1 MKEKYGTLDTW
12 KFLLKEGWSY
22 SHKMTIR
29 ITVEAII
36 NAFSGYATVLLPSLI
51 VGDLE
56 RGTDLTIL
64 ICKVLFYF
72 SIIAL
77 LAILSEAA
85 SNQNMI
91 DLIRFRIHYLP
102 AVIEDCMNSDYE
114 TYVKEETQDMLE
126 KGFLATS
133 TNGRG
138 IEGFYHHFTVI
149 LTCVVELVIYSG
161 LIGKLSLWMILTVIG
176 LSVFSYFLKDRFN
189 RKYDAAREKDAENE
203 VHIRYFSNLPYDI
216 ATGKDIRL
224 YQMQNMLKEKFEKY
238 NRKKINNAD
247 QTEKYM
253 CESNVVTSV
262 ITFIKDV
269 LCYGFLIHAM
279 IQENMD
285 VAQFV
290 LYIGSFSA
298 FSREFGKLSDYLSMT
313 SVDISMTRDFRKL
326 KEVLKPVNG
335 AEVTESDD
343 LDIQFEHV
351 YFRYNEKERW
361 ILEDFSLHIHP
372 HEKLALVGINGAG
385 KTTIVKLLCRLLHPV
400 KGRILINGTDLED
413 IDFDDYR
420 KKIGCVFQN
429 TEPFEFSVGT
439 NISGSD
445 RKVLDHVS
453 LKFNVGEKLAVV
465 GKNGAGKTT
474 MIKLLCRLYE
484 PTEGE
489 ILLNGINI
497 WKYSYQEYTEIF
509 APVFQDY
516 SLFSLSL
523 EDNIAFDKDEDET
536 RVTESLSKVGLK
548 ERVEKLPEGI
558 HTQLNHDNGEGVDLS
573 GGEGQRVAIAR
584 ALYKDAPF
592 IILDEPAASLDP
604 IAEAEIYEK
613 FDELVHGKTSIYISH
628 RMSSCQFCDRIIV
641 FKEGKII
648 ETGTHDSLIKQNG
661 EYAELFNTQAE
672 YYQ

>member
-335 AEVTESDD
+335 TEVTESDD

-439 NISGSD
+439 NISGEMEGKYD
-445 RKVLDHVS
+445 EKAVLEAIEKAGLRERVNS
-453 LKFNVGEKLAVV
+453 LK
-465 GKNGAGKTT
+465 
-474 MIKLLCRLYE
+474 
-484 PTEGE
+484 
-489 ILLNGINI
+489 
-497 WKYSYQEYTEIF
+497 
-509 APVFQDY
+509 D
-516 SLFSLSL
+516 
-523 EDNIAFDKDEDET
+523 
-536 RVTESLSKVGLK
+536 
-548 ERVEKLPEGI
+548 GI
-558 HTQLNHDNGEGVDLS
+558 HTGVGNALDENGVMFS
-573 GGEGQRVAIAR
+573 GGEVQKLMLAR
-584 ALYKDAPF
+584 AYYHHPSF
-592 IILDEPAASLDP
+592 MILDEPTAAMDAISEQEMYQSYLSFIGDHN
-604 IAEAEIYEK
+604 AL
-613 FDELVHGKTSIYISH
+613 FISH
-628 RMSSCQFCDRIIV
+628 RLASTRFCDRIV
-641 FKEGKII
+641 FLENGKIV
-648 ETGTHDSLIKQNG
+648 EEGTHEELMKMMGKYRDMFEVQAKYYREG
-661 EYAELFNTQAE
+661 ENHEEVTA
-672 YYQ
+672 